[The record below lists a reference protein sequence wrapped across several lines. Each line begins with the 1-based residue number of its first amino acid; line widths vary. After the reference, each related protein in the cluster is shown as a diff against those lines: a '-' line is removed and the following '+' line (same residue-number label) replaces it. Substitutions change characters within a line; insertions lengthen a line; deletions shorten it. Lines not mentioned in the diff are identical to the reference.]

1 MAHNARKQYE
11 HVIYSLF
18 HAAHVHLE
26 SGMTVKT
33 LFLSYFS
40 QYNTI
45 NA

>member
-1 MAHNARKQYE
+1 MAHNAHKQYE

-33 LFLSYFS
+33 LFNLISL
-40 QYNTI
+40 NTI
-45 NA
+45 Q